1 MKTLGIVAHSAEGA
15 GLCFITACR
24 YGGERM
30 GEFNHPNIVMS
41 AIPMA
46 ASNPGWLS
54 NNYEEVGWHLALGVQ
69 MVADGGADFY
79 ICPDNTAHL
88 VLERIAGDLP
98 IPGLHIADVVCG
110 EIVRNG
116 WKKVGLLGT
125 KWTMNGEVYEKALR
139 ERGLER
145 LVPDEA
151 GRQRV
156 DDAIFD
162 ELCLGVITP
171 ATIKMFE
178 EAAAEF
184 KGRGADC
191 VIAGCTE
198 IPLVLTNEN
207 SPIPVVDS
215 TRLLARRAV
224 DLCLA
229 EAEMVADGGWV
240 VLD

>member
-1 MKTLGIVAHSAEGA
+1 VKTLGIVAHSAEGA
-15 GLCFITACR
+15 GLCFVTACR
-24 YGGERM
+24 YGGEKM
-30 GEFNHPNIVMS
+30 GEFNHPDIVMS
-41 AIPMA
+41 AIPMS
-46 ASNPGWLS
+46 ASIPGWMS
-54 NNYEEVGWHLALGVQ
+54 NDFDEVGRHLAKGVQ
-69 MVADGGADFY
+69 MVADAGADFW

-88 VLERIAGDLP
+88 VFEGIADDLP

-125 KWTMNGEVYEKALR
+125 KWTMNGSVYERALG

-145 LVPDEA
+145 LIPDEA

-162 ELCLGVITP
+162 ELCLGVISKEV
-171 ATIKMFE
+171 IGMFE
-178 EAAAEF
+178 REAL
-184 KGRGADC
+184 GLRDRGADC

-224 DLCLA
+224 DLCLD
-229 EAEMVADGGWV
+229 EREMAIKDGWV